1 MTKKIN
7 KVRYSLNPCKKP
19 LPQNEINKIIRA
31 ADDLVYAGGR
41 SLLAKV
47 LKGSKDKSIMEH
59 GLDKNSSYGA
69 FKDDTIETITSK
81 IDWMIENF
89 YLDIEYD
96 YRLPLIVYRDRGLD
110 IAKDLISDEFLEKI
124 KEAVN
129 KNDYQFALSLK
140 DKNRNTIFLLLDKI
154 RRTGNDKLIPF
165 LAFWKEHDY
174 KKVRQRINSVINDLN
189 K

>member
-1 MTKKIN
+1 MTKKVTR
-7 KVRYSLNPCKKP
+7 VRYQLNPCKEP
-19 LPQNEINKIIRA
+19 LSQNEINIIIRA
-31 ADDLVYAGGR
+31 ADDLIFAGGR

-59 GLDKNSSYGA
+59 ELDENPSYGA

-81 IDWMIENF
+81 IDWMIEYL

-140 DKNRNTIFLLLDKI
+140 DKNRDTIFLLLDKI

-174 KKVRQRINSVINDLN
+174 KKVRARIDSVINELY
-189 K
+189 